1 MNYNIDKDQ
10 DSNKISIKDYDK
22 KLYDSNIKISEIHKI
37 NMFSDQEKIL

>member
-1 MNYNIDKDQ
+1 MTQIILDLQ
-10 DSNKISIKDYDK
+10 GVVKDYDK